1 MKYTATLTFL
11 TPCFSHGATD
21 APEIRSASIRG
32 MLHHWFRVLGGSAE
46 RERRVFG
53 GINFGKKSPFQN
65 DSASKVVVRVRN
77 DASADLV
84 SKPTLPHKS
93 GGNASH
99 RNAFAPGH
107 SFKLIVLDRLGGLS
121 VDDAA
126 LFRDSLEA
134 WLLMGTLGFRATRA
148 AGSFS
153 FESADCPVPGTPEE
167 YEIKCRKLLDSRKA
181 PMRVAVLGKD
191 FDDAEKA
198 RNIVSDSLG
207 GNGHDRGPDSLVKL
221 HDPLGRIKPERKTS
235 PLKYRIV
242 RFGNFYR
249 ILATWDD
256 REKVTG
262 NRASDLRGVIDAL
275 AEHKPEP
282 KEIGVLLRQSS
293 LYTN

>member
-53 GINFGKKSPFQN
+53 GINFGKRFPFQN
-65 DSASKVVVRVRN
+65 DSASKVVIRVHH
-77 DASADLV
+77 DANADV
-84 SKPTLPHKS
+84 DFFPTLPHKPNFDS
-93 GGNASH
+93 D
-99 RNAFAPGH
+99 RNAFKPGH
-107 SFKLIVLDRLGGLS
+107 TFELLVFDRLGGLPP
-121 VDDAA
+121 DDAA

-153 FESADCPVPGTPEE
+153 FESADFPVPGTPEE

-198 RNIVSDSLG
+198 RNIVSNSLG
-207 GNGHDRGPDSLVKL
+207 GNGGGRGPDSLVGL

-275 AEHKPEP
+275 ADHKPEP
-282 KEIGVLLRQSS
+282 KKIGVLLRQSS
-293 LYTN
+293 LYR